1 MRKVHQALVVGLLA
15 QVVLLSAL
23 VATVGLTL
31 AGWSVGLAC
40 GVVAC
45 ALLRRGLS
53 RSGAQTLGQA
63 NGVTLSR
70 TVLVGGIAGLVVGGS
85 TRSETVAALVVLS
98 SVALVLDGVDG
109 WVARRTRST
118 TPVGAR
124 FDMEVD
130 AFLILVLSVH
140 VAETLGA
147 WVLVIGAAR
156 YAFVVS
162 GWVLPWMCATLPFR
176 YWRKV
181 VAAVQGIV
189 LTLATASIFPSPV
202 VVLALLVAMALLA
215 ESFGRDVWWLWSRAQ
230 EAHDLIAPSAAEI
243 PAAATT
249 RQVF

>member
-1 MRKVHQALVVGLLA
+1 MRKVHQALVVGLLG
-15 QVVLLSAL
+15 QVVLLCAL
-23 VATVGLTL
+23 VATAGLTV
-31 AGWSVGLAC
+31 AGCSVGLAC
-40 GVVAC
+40 GLVAC
-45 ALLRRGLS
+45 ALLRQGLR
-53 RSGAQTLGQA
+53 RSGAQALGQA

-70 TVLVGGIAGLVVGGS
+70 TVLVGGVAGLVVGGS
-85 TRSETVAALVVLS
+85 TGSGSVAALVLLS

-109 WVARRTRST
+109 WVARRTRAT
-118 TPVGAR
+118 TSVGAR

-140 VAETLGA
+140 VAGTVGA
-147 WVLVIGAAR
+147 WVLAIGAAR

-189 LTLATASIFPSPV
+189 LTLAATNVFPGPV

-230 EAHDLIAPSAAEI
+230 EAHELIAPSTAEL
-243 PAAATT
+243 PAGAPT